1 MDIKF
6 THVTFV
12 VSDIEKTADFYKE
25 FFGLTVVRDRR
36 EVGGS
41 TVWLGP
47 ATQRDGAP
55 PYVFVIEK
63 GEVKDRLDHLGF
75 QCGSREDVD
84 ALAAKAKARGVL
96 VEGPKDSGGA
106 VGYWAL
112 FRDPDG
118 NLVEA
123 TCGQPIQGV

>member
-1 MDIKF
+1 MNPKF

-12 VSDIEKTADFYKE
+12 VSDVERTIAFYAE

-36 EVGGS
+36 KAGGS

-47 ATQRDGAP
+47 ATPEGASP
-55 PYVFVIEK
+55 PWVFVIEK
-63 GEVKDRLDHLGF
+63 GEVTNRLDHLGF
-75 QCGSREDVD
+75 QCASRAEVD
-84 ALAAKAKARGVL
+84 ALAAKAAAQGVL
-96 VEGPKDSGGA
+96 ASPPKDSGGA

-123 TCGQPIQGV
+123 TFGQPIAGV

>member
-12 VSDIEKTADFYKE
+12 VADIDKTVEFYRE

-36 EVGGS
+36 AEGGS

-47 ATQRDGAP
+47 ATPKGTAP
-55 PYVFVIEK
+55 AYVLVIEK
-63 GEVKDRLDHLGF
+63 GEVKNRLDHLGF
-75 QCGSREDVD
+75 QCAAKADVD
-84 ALAAKAKARGVL
+84 ALAAKAKARGAL
-96 VEGPKDSGGA
+96 AEGPKDSGGA

-123 TCGQPIQGV
+123 TCGQPIRGV